1 MTSSTGKQVITTP
14 ILTKSQERKEIRQWN
29 LVTYYNIAL
38 EMFFFKNHGE
48 NEVGRLVQDLVLF
61 IGKTFTRGKSKWS
74 AP

>member
-1 MTSSTGKQVITTP
+1 
-14 ILTKSQERKEIRQWN
+14 
-29 LVTYYNIAL
+29 
-38 EMFFFKNHGE
+38 MFFFKNHGE